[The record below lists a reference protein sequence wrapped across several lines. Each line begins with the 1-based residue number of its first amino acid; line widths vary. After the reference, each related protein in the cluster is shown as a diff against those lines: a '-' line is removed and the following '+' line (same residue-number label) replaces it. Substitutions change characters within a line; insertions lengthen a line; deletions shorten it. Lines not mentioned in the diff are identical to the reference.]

1 MKKYANKKNLVAA
14 IRKMEST
21 EPAKPIKGRG
31 NERVATSYGDML
43 AGVVGKEITDC
54 KHICRVFAR
63 RSTTARYNKM
73 QWGGDEDFVSP
84 ELAKLLEA
92 NADHIDALRSNFRG
106 HQEWKNAVA

>member
-14 IRKMEST
+14 IRKMETSD
-21 EPAKPIKGRG
+21 PAKSMKGRG
-31 NERVATSYGDML
+31 NERIATNDGEML
-43 AGVVGKEITDC
+43 AVLIGKEITEC
-54 KHICRVFAR
+54 KHVTRVFAR

-92 NADHIDALRSNFRG
+92 NAEHVAALQADFHG
-106 HQEWKNAVA
+106 HKEWNNAVA